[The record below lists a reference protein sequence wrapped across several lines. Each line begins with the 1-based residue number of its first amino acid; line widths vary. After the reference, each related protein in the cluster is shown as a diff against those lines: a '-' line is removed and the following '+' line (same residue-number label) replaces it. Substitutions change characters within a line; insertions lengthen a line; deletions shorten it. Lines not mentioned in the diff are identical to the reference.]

1 MNLTRYAVPFVT
13 LATLVLLSDAPSVA
27 AKTGCTTKDVEGNY
41 TYTVNGTAIGTGP
54 IAAVGVVSTDGAGNL
69 SGIETDA
76 INGTI
81 IRRTVTGTY
90 TVNANCTGTVTFT
103 DNFNQTTH
111 LDIVI
116 GDDNSEIRFIQTD
129 SGNVVTGFAKRQ

>member
-1 MNLTRYAVPFVT
+1 MSTTRYAVQIAG
-13 LATLVLLSDAPSVA
+13 LASLVFLSEARPAA
-27 AKTGCTTKDVEGNY
+27 AKSGCTTKDVNGNY
-41 TYTVNGTAIGTGP
+41 DYTVTGTAIGTGP
-54 IAAVGVVSTDGAGNL
+54 IAAVGLVSTDGSGNL
-69 SGIETDA
+69 SAVETDA

-116 GDDNSEIRFIQTD
+116 GDDSRGIRFIQTD
-129 SGNVVTGFAKRQ
+129 PGNVVTGSASKQ